1 MWGGRGSRPQSRGG
15 QSDTG
20 KWSLALG
27 LVITFLVHGP
37 LLSKAFFRAAGWVC
51 GGEAL
56 GPSNRCGGVRCHGPG
71 VGPPGRHAGVKCR
84 PGVGPVWQVRR
95 GSLPRLGWR
104 VPVTD
109 TLSVFPGV
117 VCRPRPSRVSPF
129 LCREHVGGLSPDGE
143 LGLPSGRES
152 SVTAVPGKDC
162 TWWARLV
169 PGAVWRGDKIELWVK
184 SEKPPSSLRPRSAL
198 SSRPWRFRLRP

>member
-71 VGPPGRHAGVKCR
+71 VGPPGRHAGAKCR
-84 PGVGPVWQVRR
+84 PGFGPVWQVRR

-117 VCRPRPSRVSPF
+117 VCRPRLSLPRLSFPLSGARGWSVSRWRAWVAFWTRVLRHRRAGQRLHLVGPSRARSR
-129 LCREHVGGLSPDGE
+129 LA
-143 LGLPSGRES
+143 GRQ
-152 SVTAVPGKDC
+152 D
-162 TWWARLV
+162 
-169 PGAVWRGDKIELWVK
+169 
-184 SEKPPSSLRPRSAL
+184 
-198 SSRPWRFRLRP
+198 